1 MRRDETR
8 GVSLDRKGDE
18 VVEETWL
25 LRRPRLPRGGG
36 GGGGGDEEEM
46 GIL

>member
-1 MRRDETR
+1 M
-8 GVSLDRKGDE
+8 
-18 VVEETWL
+18 EETWL